1 MAIIINYSFF
11 QNLSLLYILCNLR
24 WYYNRFKTL
33 KRCYGGIFNSQTL
46 KIWEIDLLGTCYI
59 HADFQTCSIC
69 KTAELEIPIPIFI
82 EPLLHT
88 TS

>member
-33 KRCYGGIFNSQTL
+33 KRCYGGIFNSPTL

-82 EPLLHT
+82 EPLLHI